1 MPSKT
6 NFVKGLDKII
16 ILAQGP
22 SWYQIPHEKPKNCEV
37 WGSNSIYRDYNKVD
51 RLFIAHDIRVIMM
64 HDDGEFV
71 EHINKLGI
79 PVYTHQR
86 YKVLKNNAIIPI
98 VDLMNEFGQAFFLN
112 VITYMI
118 AVAIMQKPKTIQLFG
133 VDMRPDAGNE
143 TYSNEKG
150 SVEYWLGV
158 AIGRGIEIINTKESF
173 VLKTKQEGN
182 FEGYKEKVPQDGL
195 AARLPKH
202 ERTQQ
207 GIQNYI
213 LMPVDT
219 EI

>member
-1 MPSKT
+1 MPNKL
-6 NFVKGLDKII
+6 NFTKGLDKII

-22 SWYQIPHEKPKNCEV
+22 TWYRVMDETPKNCEI
-37 WGSNSIYRDYNKVD
+37 WGSNCIYRDHKVD
-51 RLFIAHDIRVIMM
+51 RLFIGHDIRGIFL

-71 EHINKLGI
+71 DNINKLGI
-79 PVYTHQR
+79 PVYTNQL
-86 YKVLKNNAIIPI
+86 YKVLENNAMIPI
-98 VDLMNEFGQAFFLN
+98 VEIMDEFKQAFFLN
-112 VITYMI
+112 VIAYML

-133 VDMRPDAGNE
+133 VDMRPDAGDE

-182 FEGYKEKVPQDGL
+182 FEGHKDKVPQDGL
-195 AARLPKH
+195 FARLPKN

-207 GIQNYI
+207 GILNYI
-213 LMPVDT
+213 IMPIGD